1 MVNNNQESLIP
12 RKNSPQHQ
20 RTANAFLIL
29 PERSMQLST
38 WEATRDRASEIQ
50 YQESCSPVA
59 VNILIAINFNIVD
72 LISHLI

>member
-20 RTANAFLIL
+20 TANAFLIL

-38 WEATRDRASEIQ
+38 WEATQDRASEIQ